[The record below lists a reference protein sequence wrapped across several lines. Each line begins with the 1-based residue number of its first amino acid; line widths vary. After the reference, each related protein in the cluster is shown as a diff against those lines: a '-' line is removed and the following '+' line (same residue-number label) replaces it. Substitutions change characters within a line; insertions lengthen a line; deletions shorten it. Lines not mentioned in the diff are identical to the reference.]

1 MSNKCVYFH
10 INPLKNEVFYV
21 GIGSIK
27 RSKSKKN
34 RNIHWNNTVNKYGY
48 IIDVI
53 HNNLTWSEATEKEKY
68 YINFYGRKDL
78 NKGSLV
84 NLTDGG
90 DGANGAIRSK
100 ELKEHLRNI
109 NLGKKQSL
117 EAKLKQI
124 KAQTGTKRTEE
135 TRLKM
140 SAWQLGRKMSDE
152 FKLNKSLSQLGDK
165 NHNYGK
171 KHSPETLKKMSEA
184 RKKYYQDKNKNDK

>member
-1 MSNKCVYFH
+1 MRNKCVYFH

-21 GIGSIK
+21 GIGSTK
-27 RSKSKKN
+27 RSKSKKD

-48 IIDVI
+48 IIDIV
-53 HNNLTWSEATEKEKY
+53 HSNLTWDEATEKEKY
-68 YINFYGRKDL
+68 YIKFYGRKDL

-90 DGANGAIRSK
+90 EGANGAIRSD
-100 ELKEHLRNI
+100 ELKQHLRNV

-124 KAQTGTKRTEE
+124 KAQTGTKRSEE

-152 FKLNKSLSQLGDK
+152 FKLNKSLSQMGDK

-171 KHSPETLKKMSEA
+171 KHSEETLKKMSEA
-184 RKKYYQDKNKNDK
+184 RKKYYQDKKNND